1 MEEAFEL
8 WDPVEVVEPPS
19 IYSPPCSGPCRTARG
34 MRRDVRSASDRRWPQ
49 AKYTVE
55 AMLAPSAISWME
67 EAFEPREPVEVVE
80 PTSNMFSSL

>member
-1 MEEAFEL
+1 MPP
-8 WDPVEVVEPPS
+8 PVRSHARGTHATPDTDAPR
-19 IYSPPCSGPCRTARG
+19 SPPH
-34 MRRDVRSASDRRWPQ
+34 

-55 AMLAPSAISWME
+55 AMLAPSAISWMD